1 MRKYAIV
8 EIKGGLGNQIF
19 QYSFAKYLESV
30 GFKVLFNLYFFKS
43 SKNSNNVTERKFLL
57 KELSC
62 QIDEASNTLQ
72 QLSDKLNYVINS
84 KKIKKNFPFI
94 NNYIYQYFKEKD
106 YDKDLEYKDFAII
119 NNFDGYW
126 QNNLHH
132 LKTQKES
139 LLNIFDIN
147 YQDIDSLNN
156 NKILIHVRRKDYL
169 KLEINLPENYYKN
182 CIDLLKKEFEELEF
196 DIFTDDKEWVLNQNV
211 FSGYG
216 KIYGGDIDPIDSFK
230 KMLCYKHFIIA
241 NSTYSYLAAFFGEKQ
256 NSKILMPYRWSMKK
270 NKNFLTDNSWEKVQ
284 F

>member
-8 EIKGGLGNQIF
+8 EIKGGFGNQIF

-30 GFKVLFNLYFFKS
+30 GFKVLYNLSFFKS
-43 SKNSNNVTERKFLL
+43 SNYSNNVTERKFLL

-62 QIDEASNTLQ
+62 KIDEASITLQ
-72 QLSDKLNYVINS
+72 KLSDKLNYLINS

-126 QNNLHH
+126 QTNIHH

-156 NKILIHVRRKDYL
+156 NKILIHVRRQDYL

-196 DIFTDDKEWVLNQNV
+196 DIFTDDKDWVLNQNV

-270 NKNFLTDNSWEKVQ
+270 NKNFLTDNSWEKVK

>member
-8 EIKGGLGNQIF
+8 EIKGGFGNQIF

-30 GFKVLFNLYFFKS
+30 GFKVLFNLNFFKS
-43 SKNSNNVTERKFLL
+43 SKNLNNVTERKFLL

-62 QIDEASNTLQ
+62 KIDEASNTLQ

-126 QNNLHH
+126 QNNIHH

-156 NKILIHVRRKDYL
+156 NKILIHVRRQDYL

>member
-8 EIKGGLGNQIF
+8 EIKGGFGNQIF
-19 QYSFAKYLESV
+19 QYSFAKYLESI
-30 GFKVLFNLYFFKS
+30 GFKVLYNLSFFKS
-43 SKNSNNVTERKFLL
+43 SNYSNNVTERKFLL

-62 QIDEASNTLQ
+62 KIDEASNTLQ
-72 QLSDKLNYVINS
+72 KLSDKLNYLINS

-126 QNNLHH
+126 QNNIHH

-156 NKILIHVRRKDYL
+156 NKILIHVRRQDYL

>member
-8 EIKGGLGNQIF
+8 EIKGGFGNQIF

-30 GFKVLFNLYFFKS
+30 GFKVLYNLSFFKS
-43 SKNSNNVTERKFLL
+43 SNYSNNVTERKFLL

-62 QIDEASNTLQ
+62 KIDEASNTLQ

-126 QNNLHH
+126 QTNIHH

-156 NKILIHVRRKDYL
+156 NKILIHVRRQDYL

-196 DIFTDDKEWVLNQNV
+196 DIFTDDKDWVLNQNV